1 MKKLVLLGA
10 LALSVLSMQA
20 FAEGKPLKIGIE
32 AAYPPFASKA
42 PDGSIVGFD
51 YDIGNA
57 LCKQMDVKCTWVEQ
71 EFDGLIPA
79 LKVRKIDA
87 ILSSMSITDDR
98 KKSVD
103 FTTRYY
109 LSPARL
115 VMKEG
120 TNVSDGLDE
129 LKDKTIG
136 VQRGSIHDRFAREV
150 LAPKGANIKGYST
163 QNEIYLD
170 VAAGR
175 LDGTVADATLL
186 QDGFLKT
193 DAGKGYAF
201 VGPSFTEAKYFGDG
215 IGIAVRKGD
224 KENLERINAAIA
236 AIRANGEYKKIQ
248 DKYFDFDI
256 YGADAK

>member
-1 MKKLVLLGA
+1 MNKLALLGA
-10 LALSVLSMQA
+10 LALSLLSPLSMA
-20 FAEGKPLKIGIE
+20 DEAKPVRIGIE
-32 AAYPPFASKA
+32 AAYPPFAMKTPEGA
-42 PDGSIVGFD
+42 ITGFD

-103 FTTRYY
+103 FTNKYY
-109 LSPARL
+109 NTPARL
-115 VMKEG
+115 VMKAGTQVSEG
-120 TNVSDGLDE
+120 LAE
-129 LKDKTIG
+129 LKGKNIG
-136 VQRGSIHDRFAREV
+136 VQRGSIHERFAREV
-150 LAPKGANIKGYST
+150 LAPLGAEIKPYGS

-186 QDGFLKT
+186 QDGFLNT
-193 DAGKGYAF
+193 DSGKGFAF
-201 VGPSFTEAKYFGDG
+201 VGPQFTDVKYFGDG
-215 IGIAVRKGD
+215 VGIAVRKGD
-224 KENLERINAAIA
+224 ALKDKINTAIT
-236 AIRANGEYKKIQ
+236 AIRENGKYKQIQ

-256 YGADAK
+256 YGQ

>member
-10 LALSVLSMQA
+10 LALSVLSLPT
-20 FAEGKPLKIGIE
+20 FADEKPLKIGIE

-57 LCKQMDVKCTWVEQ
+57 LCEEMKVKCVWVEQ

-103 FTTRYY
+103 FTNKYY
-109 LSPARL
+109 NTPARL

-120 TNVSDGLDE
+120 TVVSDSLVE
-129 LKDKTIG
+129 LKGKKIG
-136 VQRGSIHDRFAREV
+136 VQRGSIHNRFAEEV
-150 LAPKGANIKGYST
+150 LKPLGAEIKPYGS

-170 VAAGR
+170 VEAGR

-193 DAGKGYAF
+193 DAGKGFAF
-201 VGPSFTEAKYFGDG
+201 VGPQFTDVKYFGDG
-215 IGIAVRKGD
+215 VGIAVRKGD
-224 KENLERINAAIA
+224 KAELDKINAAIA
-236 AIRANGEYKKIQ
+236 AIRANGKYKQIQ

-256 YGADAK
+256 YGK

>member
-1 MKKLVLLGA
+1 MNKTALLGA
-10 LALSVLSMQA
+10 LALCAASFLA
-20 FAEGKPLKIGIE
+20 HAEEDSLRIGIE
-32 AAYPPFASKA
+32 AAYPPFSFKT
-42 PDGSIVGFD
+42 PEGNVSGFD

-57 LCKQMDVKCTWVEQ
+57 LCEEMKVKCQWVEQ

-103 FTTRYY
+103 FTNKYY
-109 LSPARL
+109 NTPARL

-120 TNVSDGLDE
+120 TAVSEGLTE
-129 LKDKTIG
+129 LKGKNIG
-136 VQRGSIHDRFAREV
+136 VQRGSIHERFAREV
-150 LAPKGANIKGYST
+150 LAPLGAEIKPYGS

-186 QDGFLKT
+186 NDGFLKT
-193 DAGKGYAF
+193 DAGKGFAF
-201 VGPSFTEAKYFGDG
+201 VGPAFTDVKYFGDG
-215 IGIAVRKGD
+215 VGIAVRKGD
-224 KENLERINAAIA
+224 ALKDKINTAIA
-236 AIRANGEYKKIQ
+236 AIRENGKYKAIQ

-256 YGADAK
+256 YGK

>member
-10 LALSVLSMQA
+10 LALSVLSLPTVA
-20 FAEGKPLKIGIE
+20 DEKPLKIGIE

-57 LCKQMDVKCTWVEQ
+57 LCEQMKVKCVWVEQ

-98 KKSVD
+98 RKSVD
-103 FTTRYY
+103 FTNKYY
-109 LSPARL
+109 NTPARL
-115 VMKEG
+115 VMKAG
-120 TNVSDGLDE
+120 TQVSDGMAE
-129 LKDKTIG
+129 LKGKNIG
-136 VQRGSIHDRFAREV
+136 VQRGSIHERFAREV
-150 LAPKGANIKGYST
+150 LAPLGAQIKPYGS

-186 QDGFLKT
+186 NDGFLKT
-193 DAGKGYAF
+193 DAGQGFAF
-201 VGPSFTEAKYFGDG
+201 VGPAFTDVKYFGDG
-215 IGIAVRKGD
+215 VGIAVRKGD
-224 KENLERINAAIA
+224 KADLEKINAAIA
-236 AIRANGEYKKIQ
+236 AIRENGKYKEIQ

-256 YGADAK
+256 YGK